1 MRILALILLFIT
13 PMSLAA
19 QISGSH
25 IGEFQI
31 GNLPDQRPKDRSSL
45 YNQLN
50 LAWKDGPFRIES
62 RFESYESQES
72 SRRYLEPTRV
82 RFTYLSGMYAV
93 RLGHLNE
100 TIGRGLLL
108 RTYEIPGTIYE
119 DAAYRT
125 RYAFQRDLF
134 GASAGVDAGHYG
146 FRAIKGRPLWNILP
160 PGLPEDDRRPDGIEA
175 LTGYVAAPFNSTVG
189 GAFMRHIDV
198 FGTRGFAMGHLEVP
212 ILGWNVY
219 SEYARRTSSGDP
231 AFAAYMSADGAL
243 GPVGLSIELK
253 RYHDFRLGAG
263 FNDPPPLVREQPW
276 ALLNRS
282 THVLETTDERGFQVE
297 AYIPIGR
304 STLLTLNRSQAR
316 NELFRTFRYEST
328 YAEVA
333 YKKLKVFTEAGS
345 DDLLGETGRRT
356 AGGQLMIPAGNA
368 GGFTINLQAQRFDQ
382 AGGDAV
388 RNGYLAMAWSA
399 VETWSIGTT
408 AETTSDGRNWLGGTV
423 SWQSKGAHRLDV
435 FAGTRRGGPACTS
448 GICYEVLDFEGA
460 ELKLITRF

>member
-1 MRILALILLFIT
+1 MRTVALFVLFIA
-13 PMSLAA
+13 PVSLAA
-19 QISGSH
+19 QITGSH

-50 LAWKDGPFRIES
+50 LAWRDGPFRIES
-62 RFESYESQES
+62 RFESYESQEE

-82 RFTYLSGMYAV
+82 RFSYQSGMYSM

-134 GASAGVDAGHYG
+134 GASAGVDAGTYG

-160 PGLPEDDRRPDGIEA
+160 PGLPEKLRRPDGVEA
-175 LTGYVAAPFNSTVG
+175 LTGYVQAPFSSIIG
-189 GAFMRHIDV
+189 GAIMRQIDA
-198 FGTRGFAMGHLEVP
+198 FDTRGFAMGHVELP
-212 ILGWNVY
+212 LFGWNLY

-231 AFAAYMSADGAL
+231 AYAAYLSADGAI
-243 GPVGLSIELK
+243 GAVGLSIELK

-282 THVLETTDERGFQVE
+282 THVLETNDERGYQVE
-297 AYIPIGR
+297 AFIPIGT
-304 STLLTLNRSQAR
+304 STVLTLNRSQAR
-316 NELFRTFRYEST
+316 NELFRTFRYRST
-328 YAEVA
+328 YAEVDH
-333 YKKLKVFTEAGS
+333 KQVKVFAEVGS
-345 DDLLGETGRRT
+345 DDLLGETARRT
-356 AGGQLMIPAGNA
+356 AGGQMKISAGSA

-382 AGGDAV
+382 AGGDVV
-388 RNGYLAMAWSA
+388 RNGYLALAWSA
-399 VETWSIGTT
+399 LETWSVGTT
-408 AETTSDGRNWLGGTV
+408 AETTTDGRNWLGGNV
-423 SWQSKGAHRLDV
+423 SWQSGGAHRLDV
-435 FAGTRRGGPACTS
+435 FVGTRRGGPACTS